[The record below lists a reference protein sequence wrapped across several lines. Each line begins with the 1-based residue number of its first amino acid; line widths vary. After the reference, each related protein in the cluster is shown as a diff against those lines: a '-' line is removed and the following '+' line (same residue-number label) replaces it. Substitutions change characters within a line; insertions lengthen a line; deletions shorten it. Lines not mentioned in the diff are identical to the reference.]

1 MSLANLA
8 GLNPLPTPLSV
19 TFTQTLDGSLSTIP
33 AFTGVNKTFLPT
45 ASATAPYYLTT
56 AGLTSLTVAQWNA
69 LTPSDYI
76 ISGQALNNS
85 ISYETGAFTGGTSTT
100 PQTLQYE
107 ATPLSPIS
115 ILQTNQ
121 VTLKFFV

>member
-19 TFTQTLDGSLSTIP
+19 TVTSSLPATSP
-33 AFTGVNKTFLPT
+33 AFIPVLQTFTPT
-45 ASATAPYYLTT
+45 VSASAPYQLTT
-56 AGLTSLTVAQWNA
+56 AGLTSINVSQWNA

-76 ISGQALNNS
+76 LSGRSNGTPVV
-85 ISYETGAFTGGTSTT
+85 YETGAFTGGTATT

-107 ATPLSPIS
+107 ASPLVVIGAG
-115 ILQTNQ
+115 IQTNP
-121 VTLKFFV
+121 VDIKFYV